1 MLEGAPIN
9 ELPSADALFLH
20 RNQIVRLERMQTLEE
35 QAQIARL
42 DAEYEEARNP
52 IVQAVTNDVCGC
64 GYIGMSWTS
73 RDESHQMLDFL
84 GLSPA
89 DRLLDVGAGAGWPG
103 LYFAHVA
110 GCHLTLLDLPESGL
124 RIARERAVVD
134 GIDAQVQTVQG
145 DAADMPLTAS
155 SMSAISHSDV
165 LCCLQK
171 KYETLAECRRVI
183 CDGGR
188 MAFSVICIAPG
199 LHGAELQS
207 AIEAAP
213 EFCATDHSYPEML
226 AATGWQLDQQ
236 LDITSQYAASLARMI
251 AAERRQQAELRRLR
265 GDNAYQEGQARWQK
279 KHVAVQRHL
288 VSRYL
293 YFATPV

>member
-1 MLEGAPIN
+1 MMFVV
-9 ELPSADALFLH
+9 ADILAS
-20 RNQIVRLERMQTLEE
+20 VGQTEMK
-35 QAQIARL
+35 
-42 DAEYEEARNP
+42 
-52 IVQAVTNDVCGC
+52 VTRC
-64 GYIGMSWTS
+64 WTS
-73 RDESHQMLDFL
+73 SRCP
-84 GLSPA
+84 PA

-188 MAFSVICIAPG
+188 MAFFRNLHSSWPSRCRIAIC
-199 LHGAELQS
+199 
-207 AIEAAP
+207 
-213 EFCATDHSYPEML
+213 
-226 AATGWQLDQQ
+226 
-236 LDITSQYAASLARMI
+236 
-251 AAERRQQAELRRLR
+251 
-265 GDNAYQEGQARWQK
+265 N
-279 KHVAVQRHL
+279 
-288 VSRYL
+288 
-293 YFATPV
+293 